1 MFMFK
6 LSTDEICVPSYLPG
20 EQGSDLIDLQ
30 LTWREMENLIL
41 RIFGE
46 ILEDFWRFFEEFE
59 EFWRKWFI
67 VSR

>member
-1 MFMFK
+1 MPVRIK
-6 LSTDEICVPSYLPG
+6 SELGHIRQLLVLTK
-20 EQGSDLIDLQ
+20 QSDLIYLR

-67 VSR
+67 VSI